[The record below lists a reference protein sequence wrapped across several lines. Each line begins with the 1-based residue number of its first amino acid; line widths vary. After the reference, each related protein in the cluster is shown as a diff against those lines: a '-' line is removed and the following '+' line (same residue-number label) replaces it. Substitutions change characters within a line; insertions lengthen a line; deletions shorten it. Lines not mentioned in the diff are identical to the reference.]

1 MAEAKPATTS
11 EAASDADD
19 ERPVVMFIA
28 GFGDNASM
36 FSGLLETHLARTYRL
51 LPIDLPGFGAPPPE
65 AETTLSSLANFV
77 ADKAG
82 ETAAEIIVAHSVA
95 SIIAS
100 LAARRPGCPIKT
112 IVSLEGNLTP
122 EDAYFSGTAADHDS
136 PEAFRMAFLERLDEM
151 AVNEPIIARYRES
164 VSQADP
170 LALWQLGTDARRFSS
185 EHVPGDVLA
194 EAARVTYLY
203 NPRNCPEATLCWLD
217 ANPMDRIVLENATHW
232 ASVDQPAMLADKI
245 AEALH

>member
-1 MAEAKPATTS
+1 
-11 EAASDADD
+11 
-19 ERPVVMFIA
+19 
-28 GFGDNASM
+28 
-36 FSGLLETHLARTYRL
+36 
-51 LPIDLPGFGAPPPE
+51 
-65 AETTLSSLANFV
+65 
-77 ADKAG
+77 
-82 ETAAEIIVAHSVA
+82 
-95 SIIAS
+95 
-100 LAARRPGCPIKT
+100 
-112 IVSLEGNLTP
+112 
-122 EDAYFSGTAADHDS
+122 
-136 PEAFRMAFLERLDEM
+136 MAFLERLDEM

-194 EAARVTYLY
+194 EAAHVTYLY

-232 ASVDQPAMLADKI
+232 ASVDQPATLADKI